1 MFRPST
7 IHRRRADVRSL
18 RAESRGVWRSCSTQH
33 EVAATL
39 LEVQLGHRTARAA
52 ALGHRTARAAALG
65 VDGKFSLNVRHHL
78 DAVYDEV
85 RDEAVNHYVGH
96 KRPNKSSPAQIAL
109 TKLCACE
116 ILVVELSHIQS

>member
-1 MFRPST
+1 MNEDEVPHRFDHRPLTVDAQMFAPFGQ
-7 IHRRRADVRSL
+7 
-18 RAESRGVWRSCSTQH
+18 RAEEFGGLVPRSTKLPPPFSKFNWVIGPQEQPHWVST
-33 EVAATL
+33 V
-39 LEVQLGHRTARAA
+39 
-52 ALGHRTARAAALG
+52 
-65 VDGKFSLNVRHHL
+65 KFSLNVRHHL

-116 ILVVELSHIQS
+116 ILVVELSHNQS